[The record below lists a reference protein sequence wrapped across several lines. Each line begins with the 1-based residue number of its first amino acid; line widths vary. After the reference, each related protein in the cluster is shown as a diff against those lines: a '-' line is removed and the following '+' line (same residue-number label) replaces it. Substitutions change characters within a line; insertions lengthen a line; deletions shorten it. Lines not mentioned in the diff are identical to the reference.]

1 MLFVKESYNSGDI
14 VILNREQVGNPQS
27 SHKDCQIPIPNSMR
41 EQCYVIIRGKVFPNN
56 MEIFL
61 IIGWGLAACH

>member
-1 MLFVKESYNSGDI
+1 MLFVSESYNLGDI

-41 EQCYVIIRGKVFPNN
+41 EQMLCYARRKVFPNN
-56 MEIFL
+56 MEIFH
-61 IIGWGLAACH
+61 IIGWGLACH